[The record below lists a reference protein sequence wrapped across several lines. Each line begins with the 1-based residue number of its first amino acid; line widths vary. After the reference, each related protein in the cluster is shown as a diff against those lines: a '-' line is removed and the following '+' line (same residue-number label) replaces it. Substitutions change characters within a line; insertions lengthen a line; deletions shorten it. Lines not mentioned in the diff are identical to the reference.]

1 MAIKYKA
8 IISYKVNTPEKLTI
22 YSEFI
27 ERITDQMRIKPI
39 ITEKTN
45 EYIIEFVF
53 LITSFILFLFIIC
66 QFLG

>member
-53 LITSFILFLFIIC
+53 EDNAPCSMISLLTKK
-66 QFLG
+66 